1 MDAKVTAQ
9 KILQEVG
16 GENNVKNLTHCVTRL
31 RFSLRSTEGIDE
43 KKVGEIPGVMGVVNK
58 GGQFQVII
66 GQDVPVVYQELQ
78 KDRKTVV

>member
-31 RFSLRSTEGIDE
+31 DSACGQR
-43 KKVGEIPGVMGVVNK
+43 K
-58 GGQFQVII
+58 GSM
-66 GQDVPVVYQELQ
+66 
-78 KDRKTVV
+78 KRKSGKSRE